1 MIQRQLISILGN
13 SGVGKTALAQALCA
27 RYGFASMLE
36 THEER
41 PYQTAF
47 MDDLSQWGFH
57 NQVDYLLYRAE
68 QESSID
74 PEVGITLIDGGLDND
89 YIFSG
94 FFHDKGYLD
103 TKEYALCQR
112 IYQHS
117 RSLLG
122 FPTLFIVLEAPDI
135 VIQQRRIDRNRPID
149 IIKNEDIPAISRHI
163 EKWLREYTASI
174 DLLTI
179 ASDDTMLSEQSLD
192 WIGLQI
198 DARLEI

>member
-1 MIQRQLISILGN
+1 MIQRQLISVLGN

-27 RYGFASMLE
+27 RYGFASMME

-74 PEVGITLIDGGLDND
+74 PETGITLIDGGLDND
-89 YIFSG
+89 FIFSG
-94 FFHDKGYLD
+94 FFHEKGYLD
-103 TKEYALCQR
+103 QKEYALCQR

-122 FPTLFIVLEAPDI
+122 FPTLFIVLEAPDTI
-135 VIQQRRIDRNRPID
+135 IQQRRIDRNRPID

-163 EKWLREYTASI
+163 ELWLNKYAASI

-179 ASDDTMLSEQSLD
+179 PSDEAMLTAERLNL
-192 WIGLQI
+192 IGLQI
-198 DARLEI
+198 EEKLKP